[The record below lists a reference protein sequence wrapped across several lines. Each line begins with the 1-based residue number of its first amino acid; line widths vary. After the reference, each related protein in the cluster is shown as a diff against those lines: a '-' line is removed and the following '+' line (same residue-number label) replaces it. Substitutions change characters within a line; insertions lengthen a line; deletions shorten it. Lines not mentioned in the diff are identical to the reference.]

1 MAYSVIEQ
9 RYVDMLLMSAF
20 PNASN
25 EPELNEEPSL
35 DGVQLAAGPSATRT
49 DAPAGNWLG
58 GGPEKPIGKGQ
69 MTPEQAMEM
78 VRRMPLETQTQ
89 MVLNRIAEDQ
99 KRGLT
104 GLTGQMI
111 SQDPTL
117 RQKLTDGFRELL
129 KSQLGMDN
137 YRAHQLSETLFGGDS
152 SKLPLGIGLIDM
164 TPFVL
169 PLAAQE
175 SGMSAGRAFDAA
187 GEGNYG
193 KAALEYG
200 MGSLQA
206 LETLPGVKVATT
218 VAKAAAKNAKKLAPV
233 AGQMAED
240 YLRKTGGLMQAAPDI
255 KVFQEPIK
263 VQPTINTL
271 SGGFDNAI
279 AQFTALDL
287 QTRVSRVQQANQ
299 SLAKFLGTDNKT
311 GKTKPLLT
319 TNGKLLKTEKG
330 VEGGEP
336 IMLPD
341 GRNVESAGLALSPAF
356 KQGKFTTCP
365 NSASCAGDCLGK
377 TSGGYFYMGGGADLN
392 ALKGPRMRSFELTQ
406 AFMRDPENF
415 AIKLNDEITALKIK
429 AAKNGNHLAIR
440 LNVLSD
446 INPRV
451 YEKVIKSHPDV
462 TFYDYTKNNTNP
474 IAPNHHYTYSS
485 TGVSQ
490 PAGYN
495 GLKEAIN
502 NTNQNWKQMR
512 RRLDSGSN
520 VAMAFSH
527 KSILPERV
535 IDEETGKIYKVID
548 GDTYDFRPLDIQPP
562 GVDGV
567 IVGLRNK
574 AMTRRQETA
583 AKDSSGFFVHF
594 DPQIQKVKG
603 KQVRDEAGRPVYGNK
618 DVTIAKQGSGQVTL
632 TNDYQPLKESK

>member
-1 MAYSVIEQ
+1 MAYSEIEK
-9 RYVDMLLMSAF
+9 RYMDLVVTAMF
-20 PNASN
+20 PDAMAQ
-25 EPELNEEPSL
+25 PELMAADPSL
-35 DGVQLAAGPSATRT
+35 EGMQLAAGPSNTRT
-49 DAPAGNWLG
+49 DAGPRYGRGGITRAQSEAAGGL
-58 GGPEKPIGKGQ
+58 EKP
-69 MTPEQAMEM
+69 AMGLADTLAGALRGTVAQSLGLPGDIESL
-78 VRRMPLETQTQ
+78 VRL
-89 MVLNRIAEDQ
+89 
-99 KRGLT
+99 LT
-104 GLTGQMI
+104 GGEQ
-111 SQDPTL
+111 
-117 RQKLTDGFRELL
+117 
-129 KSQLGMDN
+129 
-137 YRAHQLSETLFGGDS
+137 
-152 SKLPLGIGLIDM
+152 
-164 TPFVL
+164 VL
-169 PLAAQE
+169 PTTERVSEMLPPVVPPNAP
-175 SGMSAGRAFDAA
+175 DAA
-187 GEGNYG
+187 ARQQTAEIAGKLGEFNPIVGAPEAV
-193 KAALEYG
+193 KL
-200 MGSLQA
+200 
-206 LETLPGVKVATT
+206 GVKGV
-218 VAKAAAKNAKKLAPV
+218 KELAPV

-240 YLRKTGGLMQAAPDI
+240 YMAKTGGLLKAAPDF
-255 KVFQEPIK
+255 KVFQEPIQ

-279 AQFTALDL
+279 AQFTALDP

-299 SLAKFLGTDNKT
+299 SLAKWLGTLAN
-311 GKTKPLLT
+311 GKPKPLLT

-336 IMLPD
+336 ITLPD

-365 NSASCAGDCLGK
+365 NSASCAQDCLGK
-377 TSGGYFYMGGGADLN
+377 TSGGYYMYGGGADLS

-415 AIKLNDEITALKIK
+415 AIKLNDEITSLKIK
-429 AAKNGNHLAIR
+429 AAQNGNHLAIR

-451 YEKVIKSHPDV
+451 YEKIIKAHPDV

-495 GLKEAIN
+495 GLKESIEN
-502 NTNQNWKQMR
+502 PNQNWKQMR

-535 IDEETGKIYKVID
+535 IDEETGKVYKVID

-567 IVGLRNK
+567 IIGLKNK
-574 AMTRRQETA
+574 AATRKEESA
-583 AKDSSGFFVHF
+583 AKESSGFFVHF
-594 DPQIQKVKG
+594 DPQIQRAKG
-603 KQVRDEAGRPVYGNK
+603 KQVRDESGKPVYLNR
-618 DVTIAKQGSGQVTL
+618 DVRIAKQGSGQVTL
-632 TNDYQPLKESK
+632 TNDYRPLGEPK

>member
-1 MAYSVIEQ
+1 MGYSALEQ
-9 RYVDMLLMSAF
+9 RYMDRVLSSVFPDVMSS
-20 PNASN
+20 P
-25 EPELNEEPSL
+25 EPMAAEPSL
-35 DGVQLAAGPSATRT
+35 DGVQLAAADVARLPEVVVTGEPEADGPSG
-49 DAPAGNWLG
+49 PAGEPQPRFGRG
-58 GGPEKPIGKGQ
+58 GVTK
-69 MTPEQAMEM
+69 
-78 VRRMPLETQTQ
+78 
-89 MVLNRIAEDQ
+89 
-99 KRGLT
+99 
-104 GLTGQMI
+104 
-111 SQDPTL
+111 
-117 RQKLTDGFRELL
+117 
-129 KSQLGMDN
+129 
-137 YRAHQLSETLFGGDS
+137 
-152 SKLPLGIGLIDM
+152 
-164 TPFVL
+164 
-169 PLAAQE
+169 AQ
-175 SGMSAGRAFDAA
+175 SDAA
-187 GEGNYG
+187 GGLEVP
-193 KAALEYG
+193 ATALIDTLAG
-200 MGSLQA
+200 ALRGTVAQSLG
-206 LETLPGVKVATT
+206 LPGDIESLVRLLSGGKQVLPTTEQVNEMLPPVVPPSAPNAAERQKTADVANLLGEYNPLLGAPEAAKLAVKG
-218 VAKAAAKNAKKLAPV
+218 AKAAGKALAPTV
-233 AGQMAED
+233 GDMAED

-255 KVFQEPIK
+255 KVFDEPIQ
-263 VQPTINTL
+263 VQPTINVL
-271 SGGFDNAI
+271 SSGVDNAI
-279 AQFTALDL
+279 AQLTTLNL
-287 QTRVSRVQQANQ
+287 QARITRVQQANQ

-377 TSGGYFYMGGGADLN
+377 TSGGYFFMGGGADLN

-429 AAKNGNHLAIR
+429 AAQNGNHLAIR

-490 PAGYN
+490 PSGYN
-495 GLKEAIN
+495 GLTEAIN
-502 NTNQNWKQMR
+502 NPNQNWKQMR

-574 AMTRRQETA
+574 ANTRKEATA

-603 KQVRDEAGRPVYGNK
+603 KQVRDEAGRPVYGNR

>member
-1 MAYSVIEQ
+1 MPYNQLED
-9 RYVDMLLMSAF
+9 RYLNSLAELDF
-20 PNASN
+20 PTMPPARLPEVVVTG
-25 EPELNEEPSL
+25 EPEPAGPGGPAGKPQPRFGRG
-35 DGVQLAAGPSATRT
+35 GVTKARSEAAGGLEV
-49 DAPAGNWLG
+49 PAMGLADTLAGALRGTVAQSLG
-58 GGPEKPIGKGQ
+58 LPGDIESL
-69 MTPEQAMEM
+69 
-78 VRRMPLETQTQ
+78 VRL
-89 MVLNRIAEDQ
+89 
-99 KRGLT
+99 LT
-104 GLTGQMI
+104 GGEQ
-111 SQDPTL
+111 
-117 RQKLTDGFRELL
+117 
-129 KSQLGMDN
+129 
-137 YRAHQLSETLFGGDS
+137 
-152 SKLPLGIGLIDM
+152 
-164 TPFVL
+164 VL
-169 PLAAQE
+169 PTTERVSEMLPPVVPENAPDMVGYSAAE
-175 SGMSAGRAFDAA
+175 RRKTADVAGKF
-187 GEGNYG
+187 GEFNPIVGAPEAV
-193 KAALEYG
+193 KL
-200 MGSLQA
+200 
-206 LETLPGVKVATT
+206 GVKGV
-218 VAKAAAKNAKKLAPV
+218 KELAPV

-240 YLRKTGGLMQAAPDI
+240 YMAKTGGLLKAAPDI

-279 AQFTALDL
+279 TQFTSLDP

-299 SLAKFLGTDNKT
+299 SLAKWLGTNNQT

-336 IMLPD
+336 ITLPD

-377 TSGGYFYMGGGADLN
+377 TSGGYFFMGGGADLN

-429 AAKNGNHLAIR
+429 AAQNGNHLAIR

-451 YEKVIKSHPDV
+451 YEKVIKAHPDV

-495 GLKEAIN
+495 GLTEAIN
-502 NTNQNWKQMR
+502 NPNQNWKQMR

-567 IVGLRNK
+567 IIGLRNK
-574 AMTRRQETA
+574 ANTRKEATA

-603 KQVRDEAGRPVYGNK
+603 KQVRDEAGRPVYGNR

-632 TNDYQPLKESK
+632 TNDYRPLGEPK

>member
-1 MAYSVIEQ
+1 MAYSQIED
-9 RYVDMLLMSAF
+9 RYLNALAELEF
-20 PNASN
+20 PTLPPEPAPEEASL
-25 EPELNEEPSL
+25 E
-35 DGVQLAAGPSATRT
+35 GMQLAAGPSNTRT
-49 DAPAGNWLG
+49 DAGPRYGRGGVTKAQSEAAAGL
-58 GGPEKPIGKGQ
+58 EKP
-69 MTPEQAMEM
+69 AMALADTLAGALRGTVAQSLGLPGDVESL
-78 VRRMPLETQTQ
+78 VRL
-89 MVLNRIAEDQ
+89 
-99 KRGLT
+99 LT
-104 GLTGQMI
+104 GGEQ
-111 SQDPTL
+111 
-117 RQKLTDGFRELL
+117 
-129 KSQLGMDN
+129 
-137 YRAHQLSETLFGGDS
+137 
-152 SKLPLGIGLIDM
+152 
-164 TPFVL
+164 VL
-169 PLAAQE
+169 PTTERVSEMLPPVVPPGAP
-175 SGMSAGRAFDAA
+175 DAA
-187 GEGNYG
+187 ARQQTAEIAGKLGELNPIVGAPEAV
-193 KAALEYG
+193 KL
-200 MGSLQA
+200 
-206 LETLPGVKVATT
+206 GVKGV
-218 VAKAAAKNAKKLAPV
+218 KELAPV

-240 YLRKTGGLMQAAPDI
+240 YMAKTGGLLKAAPDI

-279 AQFTALDL
+279 TQFTALDP

-299 SLAKFLGTDNKT
+299 SLAKWLGTNNQT

-336 IMLPD
+336 ITLPD

-377 TSGGYFYMGGGADLN
+377 TSGGYFFMGGGADLN

-429 AAKNGNHLAIR
+429 AAQNGNHLAIR

-451 YEKVIKSHPDV
+451 YEKVIKAHPDV

-502 NTNQNWKQMR
+502 NPNQNWKQMR

-548 GDTYDFRPLDIQPP
+548 GDTYDFRPLDIQAP
-562 GVDGV
+562 GTDGV
-567 IVGLRNK
+567 IIGLRNK
-574 AMTRRQETA
+574 ANTRKEATA

-603 KQVRDEAGRPVYGNK
+603 KQVRDETGRPVYGNR

-632 TNDYQPLKESK
+632 TNDYQPLGESK

>member
-1 MAYSVIEQ
+1 MPYNQLED
-9 RYVDMLLMSAF
+9 RYLNSLAELDF
-20 PNASN
+20 PTMPPARLPEVVVTG
-25 EPELNEEPSL
+25 EPEPP
-35 DGVQLAAGPSATRT
+35 AAGG
-49 DAPAGNWLG
+49 PAGLPEPRFGRG
-58 GGPEKPIGKGQ
+58 GVTKAQAEAAGGLEKP
-69 MTPEQAMEM
+69 AMALADTLAGALRGTVAQSLGLPGDIESL
-78 VRRMPLETQTQ
+78 VRL
-89 MVLNRIAEDQ
+89 
-99 KRGLT
+99 LT
-104 GLTGQMI
+104 GGEQ
-111 SQDPTL
+111 
-117 RQKLTDGFRELL
+117 
-129 KSQLGMDN
+129 
-137 YRAHQLSETLFGGDS
+137 
-152 SKLPLGIGLIDM
+152 
-164 TPFVL
+164 VL
-169 PLAAQE
+169 PTTERVSEMLPPVVPPGAP
-175 SGMSAGRAFDAA
+175 DAA
-187 GEGNYG
+187 ARQQTAEIAGKLGEFNPIVGAPEAV
-193 KAALEYG
+193 KL
-200 MGSLQA
+200 
-206 LETLPGVKVATT
+206 GVKGV
-218 VAKAAAKNAKKLAPV
+218 KELAPV

-240 YLRKTGGLMQAAPDI
+240 YMAKTGGLLKAAPDI

-279 AQFTALDL
+279 TQFTSLDP

-299 SLAKFLGTDNKT
+299 SLAKWLGTNNQT

-336 IMLPD
+336 ITLPD

-377 TSGGYFYMGGGADLN
+377 TSGGYFFMGGGADLN

-429 AAKNGNHLAIR
+429 AAQNGNHLAIR

-451 YEKVIKSHPDV
+451 YEKVIKAHPDV

-495 GLKEAIN
+495 GLTEAIN
-502 NTNQNWKQMR
+502 NPNQNWKQMR

-567 IVGLRNK
+567 IIGLRNK
-574 AMTRRQETA
+574 ANTRKEATA

-603 KQVRDEAGRPVYGNK
+603 KQVRDEAGRPVYGNR

-632 TNDYQPLKESK
+632 TNDYQPLGESK

>member
-1 MAYSVIEQ
+1 MPYNQLED
-9 RYVDMLLMSAF
+9 RYLNSLAELDF
-20 PNASN
+20 PTMPPARLPEVVVTG
-25 EPELNEEPSL
+25 EPEPP
-35 DGVQLAAGPSATRT
+35 AAGG
-49 DAPAGNWLG
+49 PAGLPEPRFGRG
-58 GGPEKPIGKGQ
+58 GVTKAQAEAAGGLEKP
-69 MTPEQAMEM
+69 AMALADTLAGALRGTVAQSLGLPGDIESL
-78 VRRMPLETQTQ
+78 VRL
-89 MVLNRIAEDQ
+89 
-99 KRGLT
+99 LT
-104 GLTGQMI
+104 GGEQ
-111 SQDPTL
+111 
-117 RQKLTDGFRELL
+117 
-129 KSQLGMDN
+129 
-137 YRAHQLSETLFGGDS
+137 
-152 SKLPLGIGLIDM
+152 
-164 TPFVL
+164 VL
-169 PLAAQE
+169 PTTERVSEMLPPVVPPGAP
-175 SGMSAGRAFDAA
+175 DAA
-187 GEGNYG
+187 ARQQTAEIAGKLGEFNPIVGAPEAV
-193 KAALEYG
+193 KL
-200 MGSLQA
+200 
-206 LETLPGVKVATT
+206 GVKGV
-218 VAKAAAKNAKKLAPV
+218 KEFAPV

-240 YLRKTGGLMQAAPDI
+240 YMAKTGGLLKAAPDI

-279 AQFTALDL
+279 TQFTSLDP

-299 SLAKFLGTDNKT
+299 SLAKWLGTNNQT

-336 IMLPD
+336 ITLPD

-377 TSGGYFYMGGGADLN
+377 TSGGYFFMGGGADLN

-429 AAKNGNHLAIR
+429 AAQNGNHLAIR

-451 YEKVIKSHPDV
+451 YEKVIKAHPDV

-495 GLKEAIN
+495 GLTEAIN
-502 NTNQNWKQMR
+502 NPNQNWKQMR

-567 IVGLRNK
+567 IIGLRNK
-574 AMTRRQETA
+574 ANTRKEATA

-603 KQVRDEAGRPVYGNK
+603 KQVRDEAGRPVYGNR

-632 TNDYQPLKESK
+632 TNDYQPLGESK

>member
-1 MAYSVIEQ
+1 MPYNQLED
-9 RYVDMLLMSAF
+9 RYLNSLAELQF
-20 PNASN
+20 PTMPPEPARLPEVVVTG
-25 EPELNEEPSL
+25 EPEPPDAGGPAGLPEPRFGRG
-35 DGVQLAAGPSATRT
+35 GVTKAQSEAAG
-49 DAPAGNWLG
+49 GL
-58 GGPEKPIGKGQ
+58 EKP
-69 MTPEQAMEM
+69 AMALADTLAGALRGTVAQSLGLPGDIESL
-78 VRRMPLETQTQ
+78 VRL
-89 MVLNRIAEDQ
+89 
-99 KRGLT
+99 LT
-104 GLTGQMI
+104 GGEQ
-111 SQDPTL
+111 
-117 RQKLTDGFRELL
+117 
-129 KSQLGMDN
+129 
-137 YRAHQLSETLFGGDS
+137 
-152 SKLPLGIGLIDM
+152 
-164 TPFVL
+164 VL
-169 PLAAQE
+169 PTTERVSEMLPPVVPPGAP
-175 SGMSAGRAFDAA
+175 DAA
-187 GEGNYG
+187 ARQQTAEIAGKLGEFNPIVGAPEAV
-193 KAALEYG
+193 KL
-200 MGSLQA
+200 
-206 LETLPGVKVATT
+206 GVKGV
-218 VAKAAAKNAKKLAPV
+218 KELAPV

-240 YLRKTGGLMQAAPDI
+240 YMAKTGGLLKAAPDI

-279 AQFTALDL
+279 TQFTTLDP

-299 SLAKFLGTDNKT
+299 SLAKWLGTNNQT

-336 IMLPD
+336 ITLPD

-377 TSGGYFYMGGGADLN
+377 TSGGYFFMGGGADLN

-429 AAKNGNHLAIR
+429 AAQNGNHLAIR

-451 YEKVIKSHPDV
+451 YEKVIKAHPDV

-495 GLKEAIN
+495 GLTEAIN
-502 NTNQNWKQMR
+502 NPNQNWKQMR

-548 GDTYDFRPLDIQPP
+548 GDTYDFRPLDIQAP
-562 GVDGV
+562 GTDGV
-567 IVGLRNK
+567 IIGLRNK
-574 AMTRRQETA
+574 ANTRKEATA

-603 KQVRDEAGRPVYGNK
+603 KQVRDEAGRPVYGNR

-632 TNDYQPLKESK
+632 TNDYQPLGESK

>member
-1 MAYSVIEQ
+1 MPYNQLED
-9 RYVDMLLMSAF
+9 RYLNSLAELDF
-20 PNASN
+20 PTMPPARLPEVVVTG
-25 EPELNEEPSL
+25 EPEPP
-35 DGVQLAAGPSATRT
+35 AAGG
-49 DAPAGNWLG
+49 PAGLPEPRFGRG
-58 GGPEKPIGKGQ
+58 GVTKAQAEAAGGLEKP
-69 MTPEQAMEM
+69 AMALADTLAGALRGTVAQSLGLPGDIESL
-78 VRRMPLETQTQ
+78 VRL
-89 MVLNRIAEDQ
+89 
-99 KRGLT
+99 LT
-104 GLTGQMI
+104 GGEQ
-111 SQDPTL
+111 
-117 RQKLTDGFRELL
+117 
-129 KSQLGMDN
+129 
-137 YRAHQLSETLFGGDS
+137 
-152 SKLPLGIGLIDM
+152 
-164 TPFVL
+164 VL
-169 PLAAQE
+169 PTTERVSEMLPPVVPPGAP
-175 SGMSAGRAFDAA
+175 DAA
-187 GEGNYG
+187 ARQQTAEIAGKLGEFNPIVGAPEAV
-193 KAALEYG
+193 KL
-200 MGSLQA
+200 
-206 LETLPGVKVATT
+206 GVKGV
-218 VAKAAAKNAKKLAPV
+218 KELAPV

-240 YLRKTGGLMQAAPDI
+240 YMAKTGGLLKAAPDI

-279 AQFTALDL
+279 TQFTSLDP

-299 SLAKFLGTDNKT
+299 SLAKWLGTNNQT

-336 IMLPD
+336 ITLPD

-377 TSGGYFYMGGGADLN
+377 TSGGYFFMGGGADLN

-429 AAKNGNHLAIR
+429 AAQNGNHLAIR

-451 YEKVIKSHPDV
+451 YEKVIKAHPDV

-495 GLKEAIN
+495 GLTEAIN
-502 NTNQNWKQMR
+502 NPNQNWKQMR

-567 IVGLRNK
+567 IIGLRNK
-574 AMTRRQETA
+574 ANTRKEATA

-603 KQVRDEAGRPVYGNK
+603 KQVRDEAGRPVYGNR

-632 TNDYQPLKESK
+632 TNDYRPLGEPK

>member
-1 MAYSVIEQ
+1 MPYNQLED
-9 RYVDMLLMSAF
+9 RYLNSLAELDF
-20 PNASN
+20 PTMPPARLPEVVVTG
-25 EPELNEEPSL
+25 EPEP
-35 DGVQLAAGPSATRT
+35 DGPGGPAGEAQQRFGRGGVTKAQSEAAG
-49 DAPAGNWLG
+49 GL
-58 GGPEKPIGKGQ
+58 EKP
-69 MTPEQAMEM
+69 AMALADTLAGALRGTVAQSLGLPGDIESL
-78 VRRMPLETQTQ
+78 VRL
-89 MVLNRIAEDQ
+89 
-99 KRGLT
+99 LT
-104 GLTGQMI
+104 GGEQ
-111 SQDPTL
+111 
-117 RQKLTDGFRELL
+117 
-129 KSQLGMDN
+129 
-137 YRAHQLSETLFGGDS
+137 
-152 SKLPLGIGLIDM
+152 
-164 TPFVL
+164 VL
-169 PLAAQE
+169 PTTERVSEMLPPVVPPGAP
-175 SGMSAGRAFDAA
+175 DAA
-187 GEGNYG
+187 ARQQTAEIAGKLGEFNPIVGAPEAV
-193 KAALEYG
+193 KL
-200 MGSLQA
+200 
-206 LETLPGVKVATT
+206 GVKGV
-218 VAKAAAKNAKKLAPV
+218 KELAPV

-240 YLRKTGGLMQAAPDI
+240 YMAKTGGLLKAAPDI

-279 AQFTALDL
+279 TQFTSLDP

-299 SLAKFLGTDNKT
+299 SLAKWLGTNNQT

-336 IMLPD
+336 ITLPD

-377 TSGGYFYMGGGADLN
+377 TSGGYFFMGGGADLN
-392 ALKGPRMRSFELTQ
+392 AVKGPRMRSFELTQ

-429 AAKNGNHLAIR
+429 AAQNGNHLAIR

-451 YEKVIKSHPDV
+451 YEKVIKAHPDV

-495 GLKEAIN
+495 GLTEAIN
-502 NTNQNWKQMR
+502 NPNQNWKQMR

-567 IVGLRNK
+567 IIGLRNK
-574 AMTRRQETA
+574 ANTRKEATA

-603 KQVRDEAGRPVYGNK
+603 KQVRDEAGRPVYGNRG
-618 DVTIAKQGSGQVTL
+618 VTIGKQGSGQVTL
-632 TNDYQPLKESK
+632 TNDYRPLGEPK

>member
-1 MAYSVIEQ
+1 MPYNQLED
-9 RYVDMLLMSAF
+9 RYLNSLAELDF
-20 PNASN
+20 PTMPPARLPEVVVTG
-25 EPELNEEPSL
+25 EPEPP
-35 DGVQLAAGPSATRT
+35 AAGGPAGLPEPRFGRGGVTKAQAEAAGGLEKPAMALADTLAGALRGTVAQSLGLPGDIESLVRLLTGGEQVLPTTERVSEMLPPVVPPSA
-49 DAPAGNWLG
+49 P
-58 GGPEKPIGKGQ
+58 
-69 MTPEQAMEM
+69 
-78 VRRMPLETQTQ
+78 
-89 MVLNRIAEDQ
+89 
-99 KRGLT
+99 
-104 GLTGQMI
+104 
-111 SQDPTL
+111 
-117 RQKLTDGFRELL
+117 
-129 KSQLGMDN
+129 
-137 YRAHQLSETLFGGDS
+137 
-152 SKLPLGIGLIDM
+152 
-164 TPFVL
+164 
-169 PLAAQE
+169 
-175 SGMSAGRAFDAA
+175 DAA
-187 GEGNYG
+187 ARQQTAEIAGKLGEFNPIVGAPEAV
-193 KAALEYG
+193 KL
-200 MGSLQA
+200 
-206 LETLPGVKVATT
+206 GVKGV
-218 VAKAAAKNAKKLAPV
+218 KELAPV

-240 YLRKTGGLMQAAPDI
+240 YMAKTGGLLKAAPDI

-279 AQFTALDL
+279 TQFTSLDP

-299 SLAKFLGTDNKT
+299 SLAKWLGTNNQT

-336 IMLPD
+336 ITLPD

-377 TSGGYFYMGGGADLN
+377 TSGGYFFMGGGADLN

-429 AAKNGNHLAIR
+429 AAQNGNHLAIR

-451 YEKVIKSHPDV
+451 YEKVIKAHPDV

-495 GLKEAIN
+495 GLTEAIN
-502 NTNQNWKQMR
+502 NPNQNWKQMR

-567 IVGLRNK
+567 IIGLRNK
-574 AMTRRQETA
+574 ANTRKEATA

-603 KQVRDEAGRPVYGNK
+603 KQVRDEAGRPVYGNR

-632 TNDYQPLKESK
+632 TNDYRPLGEPK

>member
-1 MAYSVIEQ
+1 MAYSQIEQ
-9 RYVDMLLMSAF
+9 RYMDMIVEGYF
-20 PNASN
+20 PTTPP
-25 EPELNEEPSL
+25 EPALEEPSL
-35 DGVQLAAGPSATRT
+35 EGVQLAAGPSKTRT
-49 DAPAGNWLG
+49 DAPAGAGL
-58 GGPEKPIGKGQ
+58 PKAPT
-69 MTPEQAMEM
+69 TPEQAAEM
-78 VRRMPLETQTQ
+78 MRNMPLATQSE
-89 MVLNRIAEDQ
+89 MIMRRIAEDQ
-99 KRGLT
+99 KAGVV
-104 GLTGQMI
+104 GSVIPKDM
-111 SQDPTL
+111 TL
-117 RQKLTDGFRELL
+117 REKLASGMQQMLIDNT
-129 KSQLGMDN
+129 GMDN
-137 YRAHQLSETLFGGDS
+137 ARARRLAQTMFGGES
-152 SKLPLGIGLIDM
+152 SGAPLGIGLVDV
-164 TPFVL
+164 TPFVI
-169 PLAAQE
+169 PLATQE
-175 SGMSAGRAFDAA
+175 AGISAGEA
-187 GEGNYG
+187 GEAVQAGEYGQAALKYGTGVLQGLDVVPGVALAAKGG
-193 KAALEYG
+193 KAVGEA
-200 MGSLQA
+200 
-206 LETLPGVKVATT
+206 
-218 VAKAAAKNAKKLAPV
+218 LAPV
-233 AGQMAED
+233 AGEMVEGYMA
-240 YLRKTGGLMQAAPDI
+240 KTGGLMKAAPDI
-255 KVFQEPIK
+255 KVFNEPIK
-263 VQPTINTL
+263 VQPSINTL

-279 AQFTALDL
+279 ANFTALD
-287 QTRVSRVQQANQ
+287 QPTRIERTKQANQ
-299 SLAKFLGTDNKT
+299 ALAKWLGTNSA

-336 IMLPD
+336 ITLPD

-356 KQGKFTTCP
+356 KEGKFTTCP

-377 TSGGYFYMGGGADLN
+377 TSGGYFFMGGGADLN

-429 AAKNGNHLAIR
+429 AAQNGNHLAIR

-451 YEKVIKSHPDV
+451 YEKIINGNPDV

-495 GLKEAIN
+495 GLKESIN
-502 NTNQNWKQMR
+502 NPNQNWKQMR
-512 RRLDSGSN
+512 RRLDGGQN

-562 GVDGV
+562 GADGV

-574 AMTRRQETA
+574 AATRKEATA
-583 AKDSSGFFVHF
+583 AKDSNGFFVHF

-603 KQVRDEAGRPVYGNK
+603 KQVRDESGKPVYGNR
-618 DVTIAKQGSGQVTL
+618 DVTIAKQSTGQITL
-632 TNDYQPLKESK
+632 TNDYQPLGEPK

>member
-1 MAYSVIEQ
+1 MALSEIEQ
-9 RYVDMLLMSAF
+9 RYMNMVAEGYHPTVPPEPTRLPEVVVTGEPEPDGPGGPAGIPEPRFGRGGVTKAQSEAAGGLEVPAMGLADTLAGALRGTVAQSLGLPGDLESLVRLLTGGEQVLPTTERVSEMLPPVVPPGA
-20 PNASN
+20 PNAAEREKTADIAGKLGEFN
-25 EPELNEEPSL
+25 PIVGAPEA
-35 DGVQLAAGPSATRT
+35 V
-49 DAPAGNWLG
+49 
-58 GGPEKPIGKGQ
+58 KI
-69 MTPEQAMEM
+69 
-78 VRRMPLETQTQ
+78 
-89 MVLNRIAEDQ
+89 
-99 KRGLT
+99 
-104 GLTGQMI
+104 
-111 SQDPTL
+111 
-117 RQKLTDGFRELL
+117 
-129 KSQLGMDN
+129 
-137 YRAHQLSETLFGGDS
+137 
-152 SKLPLGIGLIDM
+152 
-164 TPFVL
+164 
-169 PLAAQE
+169 
-175 SGMSAGRAFDAA
+175 
-187 GEGNYG
+187 
-193 KAALEYG
+193 
-200 MGSLQA
+200 
-206 LETLPGVKVATT
+206 GVKG
-218 VAKAAAKNAKKLAPV
+218 AKAVGEALAPT
-233 AGQMAED
+233 AGKMAEE
-240 YLRKTGGLMQAAPDI
+240 YMAKTGGLLKAAPDI
-255 KVFQEPIK
+255 KVFQEPIQ

-279 AQFTALDL
+279 AQFTALDP

-299 SLAKFLGTDNKT
+299 SLAKWLGTNNQT

-336 IMLPD
+336 ITLPD

-377 TSGGYFYMGGGADLN
+377 TSGGYFFMGGGADLN

-429 AAKNGNHLAIR
+429 AAQNGNHLAIR

-451 YEKVIKSHPDV
+451 YEKIIKAHPDV

-495 GLKEAIN
+495 GLKESIEN
-502 NTNQNWKQMR
+502 PNQNWKQMR

-535 IDEETGKIYKVID
+535 IDEETGKVYKVID
-548 GDTYDFRPLDIQPP
+548 GDTYDFRPLDIQPS

-567 IVGLRNK
+567 IIGLRNK
-574 AMTRRQETA
+574 ANTRKEATA

-603 KQVRDEAGRPVYGNK
+603 KQVRDEAGRPVYGNR
-618 DVTIAKQGSGQVTL
+618 DVTIAKQKSGQVTL
-632 TNDYQPLKESK
+632 TNDYQPLGESK

>member
-1 MAYSVIEQ
+1 MAYTALEQ
-9 RYVDMLLMSAF
+9 RYLDRMASLDF
-20 PNASN
+20 PPAPI
-25 EPELNEEPSL
+25 EEQPAEPSL
-35 DGVQLAAGPSATRT
+35 EGMQLAAGPSDTRT
-49 DAPAGNWLG
+49 DAGPRFGRGGVTKAQSEAAGGL
-58 GGPEKPIGKGQ
+58 EKPVGAMFDMGAATVKG
-69 MTPEQAMEM
+69 MTQGFLGLPGEIEALSYGVKEIF
-78 VRRMPLETQTQ
+78 
-89 MVLNRIAEDQ
+89 NR
-99 KRGLT
+99 G
-104 GLTGQMI
+104 
-111 SQDPTL
+111 
-117 RQKLTDGFRELL
+117 
-129 KSQLGMDN
+129 
-137 YRAHQLSETLFGGDS
+137 
-152 SKLPLGIGLIDM
+152 
-164 TPFVL
+164 
-169 PLAAQE
+169 
-175 SGMSAGRAFDAA
+175 A
-187 GEGNYG
+187 GEGALDAFLRGMQSNTILPKTEEV
-193 KAALEYG
+193 KAWLDKNVGTVADGQNPY
-200 MGSLQA
+200 
-206 LETLPGVKVATT
+206 ETIGEVTAPGGYTKVAKGA
-218 VAKAAAKNAKKLAPV
+218 AKGAAAVGRELAPV

-279 AQFTALDL
+279 TQFTSLDP
-287 QTRVSRVQQANQ
+287 QTRISRVQQANQ
-299 SLAKFLGTDNKT
+299 SLAKWLGTDNKT

-336 IMLPD
+336 ITLPD

-377 TSGGYFYMGGGADLN
+377 TSGGYFFMGGGADLD

-429 AAKNGNHLAIR
+429 AAQNGNHLAIR

-451 YEKVIKSHPDV
+451 YEKVIKAHPDV

-495 GLKEAIN
+495 GLTEAVN
-502 NTNQNWKQMR
+502 NPNQNWKQMR

-548 GDTYDFRPLDIQPP
+548 GDTYDFRPLDIQQP

-567 IVGLRNK
+567 IIGLRNK
-574 AMTRRQETA
+574 ANTRKEATA

-594 DPQIQKVKG
+594 DPQIQKAKG
-603 KQVRDEAGRPVYGNK
+603 KQVRDESGRPVYSNR

-632 TNDYQPLKESK
+632 TNDYQPLGESK

>member
-1 MAYSVIEQ
+1 MPYNQLED
-9 RYVDMLLMSAF
+9 RYLNSLAELDF
-20 PNASN
+20 PTMPPARLPEVVVTG
-25 EPELNEEPSL
+25 EPEPAGPGGPAGEAQQRFGRG
-35 DGVQLAAGPSATRT
+35 GVTKAQSEAAG
-49 DAPAGNWLG
+49 GL
-58 GGPEKPIGKGQ
+58 EKP
-69 MTPEQAMEM
+69 AMALADTLAGALRGTVAQSLGLPGDIESL
-78 VRRMPLETQTQ
+78 VRL
-89 MVLNRIAEDQ
+89 
-99 KRGLT
+99 LT
-104 GLTGQMI
+104 GGEQ
-111 SQDPTL
+111 
-117 RQKLTDGFRELL
+117 
-129 KSQLGMDN
+129 
-137 YRAHQLSETLFGGDS
+137 
-152 SKLPLGIGLIDM
+152 
-164 TPFVL
+164 VL
-169 PLAAQE
+169 PTTERVSEMLPPVVPPGAP
-175 SGMSAGRAFDAA
+175 DAA
-187 GEGNYG
+187 ARQQTAEIAGKLGEFNPIVGAPEAV
-193 KAALEYG
+193 KL
-200 MGSLQA
+200 
-206 LETLPGVKVATT
+206 GVKGV
-218 VAKAAAKNAKKLAPV
+218 KELAPV

-240 YLRKTGGLMQAAPDI
+240 YMAKTGGLLKAAPDI

-279 AQFTALDL
+279 TQFTSLDP

-299 SLAKFLGTDNKT
+299 SLAKWLGTNNQT

-336 IMLPD
+336 ITLPD

-377 TSGGYFYMGGGADLN
+377 TSGGYFFMGGGADLN

-429 AAKNGNHLAIR
+429 AAQNGNHLAIR

-451 YEKVIKSHPDV
+451 YEKVIKAHPDV

-495 GLKEAIN
+495 GLTEAIN
-502 NTNQNWKQMR
+502 NPNQNWKQMR

-567 IVGLRNK
+567 IIGLRNK
-574 AMTRRQETA
+574 ANTRKEATA

-603 KQVRDEAGRPVYGNK
+603 KQVRDEAGRPVYGNR

-632 TNDYQPLKESK
+632 TNDYRPLGEPK

>member
-1 MAYSVIEQ
+1 MAYSAIEQ
-9 RYVDMLLMSAF
+9 RYVDLLTTAAF
-20 PNASN
+20 PDATN
-25 EPELNEEPSL
+25 EPEPMAAEPSL
-35 DGVQLAAGPSATRT
+35 EGMQLAAGPSATRT
-49 DAPAGNWLG
+49 DAPQGYGEIRAVQPTRLESALQTAGVTLEQIGRFVDGLG
-58 GGPEKPIGKGQ
+58 QVDVPGLGQMSLADLLPFVGSAKEGTRSVMGGPEWQG
-69 MTPEQAMEM
+69 TPKALQAPAEG
-78 VRRMPLETQTQ
+78 RPL
-89 MVLNRIAEDQ
+89 V
-99 KRGLT
+99 T
-104 GLTGQMI
+104 GTGQ
-111 SQDPTL
+111 TL
-117 RQKLTDGFRELL
+117 
-129 KSQLGMDN
+129 
-137 YRAHQLSETLFGGDS
+137 QLSKDA
-152 SKLPLGIGLIDM
+152 KLAAFD
-164 TPFVL
+164 VL
-169 PLAAQE
+169 PAAQ
-175 SGMSAGRAFDAA
+175 GL
-187 GEGNYG
+187 
-193 KAALEYG
+193 K
-200 MGSLQA
+200 
-206 LETLPGVKVATT
+206 T
-218 VAKAAAKNAKKLAPV
+218 AAKGAKKGVQELAPV

-240 YLRKTGGLMQAAPDI
+240 YMAKTGGLLKAAPDF
-255 KVFQEPIK
+255 KVFQEPIQ

-279 AQFTALDL
+279 TQVTALDP

-299 SLAKFLGTDNKT
+299 SLAKWLGTLAN
-311 GKTKPLLT
+311 GKPKPLLT

-336 IMLPD
+336 ITLPD

-365 NSASCAGDCLGK
+365 NSASCAQDCLGK
-377 TSGGYFYMGGGADLN
+377 TSGGYYMYGGGADLS

-415 AIKLNDEITALKIK
+415 AIKLNDEITSLKIK
-429 AAKNGNHLAIR
+429 AAQNGNHLAIR

-451 YEKVIKSHPDV
+451 YEKIIKAHPDV

-495 GLKEAIN
+495 GLKESIEN
-502 NTNQNWKQMR
+502 PNQNWKQMR

-562 GVDGV
+562 GTDGV
-567 IVGLRNK
+567 IIGLKNK
-574 AMTRRQETA
+574 AATRKEESA
-583 AKDSSGFFVHF
+583 AKESSGFFVHF
-594 DPQIQKVKG
+594 DPQIQRAKG
-603 KQVRDEAGRPVYGNK
+603 KQVRDESGKPVYLNR
-618 DVTIAKQGSGQVTL
+618 DVRIAKQGSGQVTL
-632 TNDYQPLKESK
+632 TNDYRPLGEPK

>member
-1 MAYSVIEQ
+1 MGYSALEQ
-9 RYVDMLLMSAF
+9 RYMDRVLSSVFPDVMSS
-20 PNASN
+20 P
-25 EPELNEEPSL
+25 EPMAAEPSL
-35 DGVQLAAGPSATRT
+35 DGVQLAAADVARLPEVVVMPEPEVDGPGGPAGQVQPRT
-49 DAPAGNWLG
+49 DAPQGFGEIKAAD
-58 GGPEKPIGKGQ
+58 P
-69 MTPEQAMEM
+69 
-78 VRRMPLETQTQ
+78 QT
-89 MVLNRIAEDQ
+89 N
-99 KRGLT
+99 
-104 GLTGQMI
+104 
-111 SQDPTL
+111 
-117 RQKLTDGFRELL
+117 RQKLSSFLTDSLVNMGADRYKARERVE
-129 KSQLGMDN
+129 S
-137 YRAHQLSETLFGGDS
+137 FVGGQS
-152 SKLPLGIGLIDM
+152 SRLPLGIGIADFV
-164 TPFVL
+164 PFL
-169 PLAAQE
+169 GTFLQTEEALDLFGKAKD
-175 SGMSAGRAFDAA
+175 SAGRGDFTSAA
-187 GEGNYG
+187 IEGAVGTAGLIPGAAATIRYA
-193 KAALEYG
+193 KPALEG
-200 MGSLQA
+200 
-206 LETLPGVKVATT
+206 
-218 VAKAAAKNAKKLAPV
+218 AKAAGKALAPTV
-233 AGQMAED
+233 GDMAED

-255 KVFQEPIK
+255 KVFDEPIQ
-263 VQPTINTL
+263 VQPTINVL
-271 SGGFDNAI
+271 SSGVDNAI
-279 AQFTALDL
+279 AQLTTLNL
-287 QTRVSRVQQANQ
+287 QARITRVQQANQ

-377 TSGGYFYMGGGADLN
+377 TSGGYFFMGGGADLN

-429 AAKNGNHLAIR
+429 AAQNGNHLAIR

-490 PAGYN
+490 PSGYN
-495 GLKEAIN
+495 GLTEAIN
-502 NTNQNWKQMR
+502 NPNQNWKQMR

-574 AMTRRQETA
+574 ANTRKEATA

-603 KQVRDEAGRPVYGNK
+603 KQVRDETGRPVYGNR

>member
-1 MAYSVIEQ
+1 MAYSQIED
-9 RYVDMLLMSAF
+9 RYLNALAELEF
-20 PNASN
+20 PTLPPEPAPEEASL
-25 EPELNEEPSL
+25 E
-35 DGVQLAAGPSATRT
+35 GMQLAAGPSNTRT
-49 DAPAGNWLG
+49 DAGPRYGRGGVTKAQSEAAGGL
-58 GGPEKPIGKGQ
+58 EKP
-69 MTPEQAMEM
+69 AMALADTLAGALRGTVAQSLGLPGDVESL
-78 VRRMPLETQTQ
+78 VRL
-89 MVLNRIAEDQ
+89 
-99 KRGLT
+99 LT
-104 GLTGQMI
+104 GGEQ
-111 SQDPTL
+111 
-117 RQKLTDGFRELL
+117 
-129 KSQLGMDN
+129 
-137 YRAHQLSETLFGGDS
+137 
-152 SKLPLGIGLIDM
+152 
-164 TPFVL
+164 VL
-169 PLAAQE
+169 PTTERVSEMLPPVVPPGAP
-175 SGMSAGRAFDAA
+175 DAA
-187 GEGNYG
+187 ARQQTAEIAGKLGELNPIVGAPEAV
-193 KAALEYG
+193 KL
-200 MGSLQA
+200 
-206 LETLPGVKVATT
+206 GVKGV
-218 VAKAAAKNAKKLAPV
+218 KELAPV
-233 AGQMAED
+233 VGQMAED
-240 YLRKTGGLMQAAPDI
+240 YMAKTGGLLKAAPDI

-279 AQFTALDL
+279 TQFTALDP

-299 SLAKFLGTDNKT
+299 SLAKWLGTNNQT

-336 IMLPD
+336 ITLPD

-377 TSGGYFYMGGGADLN
+377 TSGGYFFMGGGADLN

-429 AAKNGNHLAIR
+429 AAQNGNHLAIR

-451 YEKVIKSHPDV
+451 YEKVIKAHPDV

-502 NTNQNWKQMR
+502 NPNQNWKQMR

-548 GDTYDFRPLDIQPP
+548 GDTYDFRPLDIQAP
-562 GVDGV
+562 GTDGV
-567 IVGLRNK
+567 IIGLRNK
-574 AMTRRQETA
+574 ANTRKEATA

-603 KQVRDEAGRPVYGNK
+603 KQVRDETGRPVYGNR
-618 DVTIAKQGSGQVTL
+618 DVTIAKQGSGQVIL
-632 TNDYQPLKESK
+632 TNDYQPLGESK

>member
-1 MAYSVIEQ
+1 MAYSQLED
-9 RYVDMLLMSAF
+9 RYLNALAELEF
-20 PNASN
+20 PTLPP
-25 EPELNEEPSL
+25 EPAPAEPSL
-35 DGVQLAAGPSATRT
+35 EGLQLAAGPSETRT
-49 DAPAGNWLG
+49 DAGPRFGRGGVTKAQSEAAGGLEVPVKGMLDMGAATVKGMTQGFLGLPGDIEALSYGVKEIFNRGAGESALDAFLRGMQNNTILPKTEEVKAWLDKNVGTVGDGQNPYEFIGEVTAPAGQIKAVKAVG
-58 GGPEKPIGKGQ
+58 AGVKKG
-69 MTPEQAMEM
+69 
-78 VRRMPLETQTQ
+78 
-89 MVLNRIAEDQ
+89 
-99 KRGLT
+99 
-104 GLTGQMI
+104 
-111 SQDPTL
+111 
-117 RQKLTDGFRELL
+117 
-129 KSQLGMDN
+129 
-137 YRAHQLSETLFGGDS
+137 
-152 SKLPLGIGLIDM
+152 
-164 TPFVL
+164 
-169 PLAAQE
+169 AQE
-175 SGMSAGRAFDAA
+175 
-187 GEGNYG
+187 
-193 KAALEYG
+193 
-200 MGSLQA
+200 
-206 LETLPGVKVATT
+206 
-218 VAKAAAKNAKKLAPV
+218 LAPV

-240 YLRKTGGLMQAAPDI
+240 YMAKTGGLLKAAPDF
-255 KVFQEPIK
+255 KVFQEPIQ
-263 VQPTINTL
+263 VQPTINSL

-279 AQFTALDL
+279 TQFTSLDP

-299 SLAKFLGTDNKT
+299 SLAKWLGTLAN
-311 GKTKPLLT
+311 GKPKPLLT

-336 IMLPD
+336 ITLPD

-365 NSASCAGDCLGK
+365 NSASCAQDCLGK
-377 TSGGYFYMGGGADLN
+377 TSGGYYMYGGGADLS

-429 AAKNGNHLAIR
+429 AAQNGNHLAIR

-451 YEKVIKSHPDV
+451 YEKIIKAHPDV

-495 GLKEAIN
+495 GLKESIEN
-502 NTNQNWKQMR
+502 PNQNWKQMR

-535 IDEETGKIYKVID
+535 IDEETGKVYKVID

-567 IVGLRNK
+567 IIGLKNK
-574 AMTRRQETA
+574 AATRKEESA
-583 AKDSSGFFVHF
+583 AKESSGFFVHF
-594 DPQIQKVKG
+594 DPQIQRAKG
-603 KQVRDEAGRPVYGNK
+603 KQVRDESGKPVYLNR
-618 DVTIAKQGSGQVTL
+618 DVRIAKQGSGQVTL
-632 TNDYQPLKESK
+632 TNDYRPLGEPK

>member
-1 MAYSVIEQ
+1 MAYSQIED
-9 RYVDMLLMSAF
+9 RYLNALAELEF
-20 PNASN
+20 PTLPPEPAPEEASL
-25 EPELNEEPSL
+25 E
-35 DGVQLAAGPSATRT
+35 GMQLAAGPSNTRT
-49 DAPAGNWLG
+49 DAGPRYGRGGVTKAQSEAAGGL
-58 GGPEKPIGKGQ
+58 EKP
-69 MTPEQAMEM
+69 AMALADTLAGALRGTVAQSLGLPGDVESL
-78 VRRMPLETQTQ
+78 VRL
-89 MVLNRIAEDQ
+89 
-99 KRGLT
+99 LT
-104 GLTGQMI
+104 GGEQ
-111 SQDPTL
+111 
-117 RQKLTDGFRELL
+117 
-129 KSQLGMDN
+129 
-137 YRAHQLSETLFGGDS
+137 
-152 SKLPLGIGLIDM
+152 
-164 TPFVL
+164 VL
-169 PLAAQE
+169 PTTERVSEMLPPVVPPGAP
-175 SGMSAGRAFDAA
+175 DAA
-187 GEGNYG
+187 ARQQTAEIAGKLGELNPIVGAPEAV
-193 KAALEYG
+193 KL
-200 MGSLQA
+200 
-206 LETLPGVKVATT
+206 GVKGV
-218 VAKAAAKNAKKLAPV
+218 KELAPV

-240 YLRKTGGLMQAAPDI
+240 YMAKTGGLLKAAPDI

-279 AQFTALDL
+279 TQFTALDP

-299 SLAKFLGTDNKT
+299 SLAKWLGTNNQT

-336 IMLPD
+336 ITLPD

-377 TSGGYFYMGGGADLN
+377 TSGGYFFMGGGADLN

-429 AAKNGNHLAIR
+429 AAQNGNHLAIR

-451 YEKVIKSHPDV
+451 YEKVIKAHPDV

-502 NTNQNWKQMR
+502 NPNQNWKQMR

-548 GDTYDFRPLDIQPP
+548 GDTYDFRPLDIQAP
-562 GVDGV
+562 GTDGV
-567 IVGLRNK
+567 IIGLRNK
-574 AMTRRQETA
+574 ANTRKEATA

-603 KQVRDEAGRPVYGNK
+603 KQVRDETGRPVYGNR

-632 TNDYQPLKESK
+632 TNDYQPLGESK

>member
-1 MAYSVIEQ
+1 MAYTALEQ
-9 RYVDMLLMSAF
+9 RYLDRMASLDF
-20 PNASN
+20 PPAPV
-25 EPELNEEPSL
+25 EEQQVEPSL
-35 DGVQLAAGPSATRT
+35 EGLQLAAGPSDTRT
-49 DAPAGNWLG
+49 DAGPRFGRGGVTKAQSEAAGGLEKPAGAMLDMGAATVKGMAQGFLG
-58 GGPEKPIGKGQ
+58 LPGEIEALSYGVKEIF
-69 MTPEQAMEM
+69 
-78 VRRMPLETQTQ
+78 
-89 MVLNRIAEDQ
+89 NR
-99 KRGLT
+99 G
-104 GLTGQMI
+104 
-111 SQDPTL
+111 
-117 RQKLTDGFRELL
+117 
-129 KSQLGMDN
+129 
-137 YRAHQLSETLFGGDS
+137 
-152 SKLPLGIGLIDM
+152 
-164 TPFVL
+164 
-169 PLAAQE
+169 
-175 SGMSAGRAFDAA
+175 A
-187 GEGNYG
+187 GEGALDAFLRGMQSNTILPKTEEV
-193 KAALEYG
+193 KAWLDKNVGTVGDGQNPY
-200 MGSLQA
+200 
-206 LETLPGVKVATT
+206 ETIGEVTAPGGYTKIAKGAATG
-218 VAKAAAKNAKKLAPV
+218 AAAVGRELAPV

-263 VQPTINTL
+263 VQPTINSL

-279 AQFTALDL
+279 SQFTSLDP
-287 QTRVSRVQQANQ
+287 QTRVARVQQANQ
-299 SLAKFLGTDNKT
+299 SLAKWLGTDNKT

-330 VEGGEP
+330 IEGGEP
-336 IMLPD
+336 ITLPD

-377 TSGGYFYMGGGADLN
+377 TSGGYFFMGGGADLD

-429 AAKNGNHLAIR
+429 AAQNGNHLAIR

-451 YEKVIKSHPDV
+451 YEKVIKAHPDV

-495 GLKEAIN
+495 GLTEAVN
-502 NTNQNWKQMR
+502 NPNQNWKQMR

-567 IVGLRNK
+567 IIGLRNK
-574 AMTRRQETA
+574 ANTRKEATA

-594 DPQIQKVKG
+594 DPQIQKAKG
-603 KQVRDEAGRPVYGNK
+603 KQVRDEAGRPVYSNR

-632 TNDYQPLKESK
+632 TNDYQPLGESK